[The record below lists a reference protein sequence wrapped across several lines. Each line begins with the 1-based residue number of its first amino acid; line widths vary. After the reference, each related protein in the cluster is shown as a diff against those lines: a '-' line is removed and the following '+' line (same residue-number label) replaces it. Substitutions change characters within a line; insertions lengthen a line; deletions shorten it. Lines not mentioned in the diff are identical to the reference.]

1 MAIREPHYNVLVGSQ
16 KVRLLLCCISSLQCM
31 IYLLVK
37 LPRIT
42 TLLNSE
48 QLRETLAFL
57 HMPDAVELDPL
68 FDPNRNIDYNNQGG
82 GGVSRMEFIYC
93 YHEFIQF
100 CKQKHLPS
108 DVREKKRERG
118 GSKKEREREREKEKE
133 RERERGG
140 REREGRERSL
150 SFALGVC

>member
-1 MAIREPHYNVLVGSQ
+1 MY
-16 KVRLLLCCISSLQCM
+16 LLAFRKRIYCFVVFPSSQCM

-37 LPRIT
+37 LPRNT

-108 DVREKKRERG
+108 DVRERK
-118 GSKKEREREREKEKE
+118 
-133 RERERGG
+133 